1 MISSKEFSVSIL
13 NNEGTITRSV
23 ELYNNEN
30 DDRQGIWKIQLRV
43 FITGDLVFYATVLGK
58 TNMAPHWCTYCDKK
72 KRDWVCGCHT
82 DGTPWTLELMKASL
96 DGTQERK
103 GCVDP
108 PLFDCVP
115 IESYAFPILHVM
127 IGVGNDIL
135 KDFFRWVDWKIEEIS
150 EEEIKAR
157 KEWQK
162 SMRQLKTHLAT
173 IAEWER

>member
-1 MISSKEFSVSIL
+1 MEHK
-13 NNEGTITRSV
+13 
-23 ELYNNEN
+23 
-30 DDRQGIWKIQLRV
+30 
-43 FITGDLVFYATVLGK
+43 
-58 TNMAPHWCTYCDKK
+58 
-72 KRDWVCGCHT
+72 
-82 DGTPWTLELMKASL
+82 
-96 DGTQERK
+96 TQERK

-127 IGVGNDIL
+127 IGVRNDIL

-173 IAEWER
+173 IAEWEREYSAEYDPSQKINFLVC